1 MPQPW
6 VFGGLATLTCR
17 WPLGGTASL
26 ATLVQ
31 QSKTPASTEDVSAVL
46 AYTAQSLVT
55 FFQALQNHFYLL
67 FKAAAPE
74 STRPY

>member
-6 VFGGLATLTCR
+6 VFDGLATLTCR
-17 WPLGGTASL
+17 WLLGGTAPL

-31 QSKTPASTEDVSAVL
+31 QSKTPALMEDVSAVL

-55 FFQALQNHFYLL
+55 LCQALRNHFYVL
-67 FKAAAPE
+67 
-74 STRPY
+74 

>member
-6 VFGGLATLTCR
+6 VFGGLAALTCR

-55 FFQALQNHFYLL
+55 IFQALQTRFDLL
-67 FKAAAPE
+67 FKPAGPKF
-74 STRPY
+74 TRLY